1 MKSYAYAPKMMMKSC
16 AQSYSCQPE
25 IAMACDDTI
34 YFTENEAISDEFLD
48 FVEEE
53 EEIAP
58 QTSIAIEE
66 SSIKKRRKSIPQI
79 PKTGTANA
87 ARVSRGTEVDTW
99 NGLSVETPVRND
111 DEHLTISVV
120 IYFTVVGGVPSK
132 EDVIAAIDDMEMLY
146 NSCKSRGNLA
156 DEKFDFMKKELTVE
170 DTEKIK
176 KKVVSQPVHSTKT
189 EKKNK
194 CLITD

>member
-1 MKSYAYAPKMMMKSC
+1 
-16 AQSYSCQPE
+16 
-25 IAMACDDTI
+25 
-34 YFTENEAISDEFLD
+34 
-48 FVEEE
+48 
-53 EEIAP
+53 
-58 QTSIAIEE
+58 
-66 SSIKKRRKSIPQI
+66 
-79 PKTGTANA
+79 
-87 ARVSRGTEVDTW
+87 
-99 NGLSVETPVRND
+99 LSVETPVRND

-176 KKVVSQPVHSTKT
+176 KKIVSQPVNSKKT

-194 CLITD
+194 CLIM